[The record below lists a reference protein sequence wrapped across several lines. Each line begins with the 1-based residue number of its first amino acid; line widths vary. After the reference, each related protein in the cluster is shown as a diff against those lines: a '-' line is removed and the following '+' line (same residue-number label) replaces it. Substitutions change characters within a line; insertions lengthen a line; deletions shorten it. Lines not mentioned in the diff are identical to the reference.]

1 VILFR
6 DFVAQLYRATK
17 SPYAAGHV
25 ATATNRITK
34 MAWLPVPLSEMLGLG
49 LDLGLATLALAL
61 CGLTRPVPLSVS
73 KL

>member
-1 VILFR
+1 
-6 DFVAQLYRATK
+6 
-17 SPYAAGHV
+17 
-25 ATATNRITK
+25 